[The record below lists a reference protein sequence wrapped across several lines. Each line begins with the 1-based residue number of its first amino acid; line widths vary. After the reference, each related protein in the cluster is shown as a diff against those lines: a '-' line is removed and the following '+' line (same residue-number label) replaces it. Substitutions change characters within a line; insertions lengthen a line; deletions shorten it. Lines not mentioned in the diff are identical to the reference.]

1 MSDKVSSEVHPWTY
15 DSDLDLQVLAFV
27 AKKMSK
33 NSFKLNGDLHC
44 LVRM

>member
-27 AKKMSK
+27 TKKCQK
-33 NSFKLNGDLHC
+33 IRLNWMEIC
-44 LVRM
+44 TV